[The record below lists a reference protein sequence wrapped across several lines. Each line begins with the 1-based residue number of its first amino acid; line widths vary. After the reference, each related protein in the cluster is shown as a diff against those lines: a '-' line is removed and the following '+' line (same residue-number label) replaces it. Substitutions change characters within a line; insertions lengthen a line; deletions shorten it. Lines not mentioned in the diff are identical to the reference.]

1 MLNRSQHDFR
11 GLYPPLPPLR
21 GDVECFTVTGH
32 LPLPVFIN
40 QRFVDVHMFYKQVV
54 RIRREAYPLRLA
66 YAELY
71 RRFRFLVG
79 WRSGGTPAPGRCS
92 ELQERELC
100 GEVCRS
106 ALEPEDFQLG
116 STRVF
121 LK

>member
-1 MLNRSQHDFR
+1 MVRSVVHQPQQTIPTNH
-11 GLYPPLPPLR
+11 
-21 GDVECFTVTGH
+21 
-32 LPLPVFIN
+32 FIAAKT
-40 QRFVDVHMFYKQVV
+40 KQVV

-79 WRSGGTPAPGRCS
+79 WRSGGTPAPGVCS
-92 ELQERELC
+92 VEQAREMC
-100 GEVCRS
+100 GEICRF